1 MDVQIPDKLYFK
13 IGEVAELAGVKPH
26 VLRYWESEFGTFR
39 PGKSRSQQ
47 RKYTRKDIELVLRL
61 KDLLHN
67 QGYTIA
73 GARKKL
79 REEARHAAAADAAPT
94 AEPKPSRTKSGRAR
108 KKAPAEPSPPP
119 NPECE
124 DDPNQMLLPLVSGLD
139 SRLLEEIRNDLQS
152 LRDSLS
158 RAPSGE

>member
-26 VLRYWESEFGTFR
+26 VLRYWESEFGNFR

-47 RKYTRKDIELVLRL
+47 RKYTRKDIELVLKL

-67 QGYTIA
+67 QGFTIA

-79 REEARHAAAADAAPT
+79 REESRRKPVANSSLAQA
-94 AEPKPSRTKSGRAR
+94 PKPASALSALT
-108 KKAPAEPSPPP
+108 EP
-119 NPECE
+119 

-139 SRLLEEIRNDLQS
+139 SRLLNEIRSDLEA
-152 LRDSLS
+152 LRNSLS
-158 RAPSGE
+158 KAPSGE